1 MAGQKAKPENKDNL
15 VPEQTGDTASG
26 LSKDGIFDTLTSML
40 AELLDMPKEGFQ
52 PETAIFTELP
62 LDSLQLYE
70 LVVDLE
76 TRYSIHISDEAIE
89 QVETIDDV
97 VEMIFNAK
105 K

>member
-1 MAGQKAKPENKDNL
+1 MAGQKKRPEENEGQA
-15 VPEQTGDTASG
+15 PEQNVQTGAG

-40 AELLDMPKEGFQ
+40 AELLDMHKEEFQ

-89 QVETIDDV
+89 KVETIDDV
-97 VEMIFNAK
+97 VEMIYNAK
-105 K
+105 Q